1 MKIIS
6 TFILILFSVAI
17 TRAQVI
23 ITISSVSSN
32 TPVNDT
38 LYLAGNFNNWNAKS
52 NPHAFTKNGNT
63 YTLTIANS
71 TTPAEYKITRGSWAT
86 VEGDKNGNFIPNR
99 TMNISV
105 PNSTQT
111 ITVEG
116 WEDLKTGGG
125 NNSTA
130 AANVKILNNA
140 FWIPQLNTG
149 RKVWIY
155 LPKDYETNTQKKY
168 PVMYMHDG
176 QNCFDKLTAFA
187 GEWGVDETL
196 NAKQN
201 NGDYGCIVVAIDNGG
216 ASRLDEYSPY
226 VNKQYGGG
234 KGNQYVDFIV
244 NTLKP
249 YIDSAYRTLN
259 DQPNTAI
266 AGSSMGG
273 LISMYAMVK
282 YPNVFGKAGVFSP
295 AFWFSDSLYSYIAT
309 QSKTTNQKI
318 YFVCGLTEGSNM
330 AKWQDS
336 MSSLLQSKGYRNNI
350 ELKNVIK
357 ANGSH
362 SESFWSAEFG
372 ACYDWLF
379 ANTTQVQQ
387 VDALENQISVYP
399 NPSLKEV
406 MVQTTQADILK
417 ISIFNAEGKAIQNI
431 TNHKIDAK
439 HYKISYH
446 DINSGVYFMQIQTNN
461 GIVVKKLSLNQ

>member
-1 MKIIS
+1 M
-6 TFILILFSVAI
+6 LLSVAVLH
-17 TRAQVI
+17 AQVTVT
-23 ITISSVSSN
+23 ITSVPGN
-32 TPVNDT
+32 TPANDT

-52 NPHAFTKNGNT
+52 SAHAFTKNGNA
-63 YTLTIANS
+63 YTLSMANS
-71 TTPAEYKITRGSWAT
+71 ATPAEYKITRGSWAT

-99 TMNISV
+99 TMSIST

-125 NNSTA
+125 SNSTA
-130 AANVKILNNA
+130 AANVKILNSA
-140 FWIPQLNTG
+140 FWIPQLNTS
-149 RKVWIY
+149 RRVWIY
-155 LPKDYETNTQKKY
+155 LPKNYETNTQKKY

-176 QNCFDKLTAFA
+176 QNCFDKSTSFA

-234 KGNQYVDFIV
+234 KGDRYVDFIV
-244 NTLKP
+244 STLKP
-249 YIDSAYRTLN
+249 YIDSAYRTLS

-282 YPNVFGKAGVFSP
+282 YSNVFGKAGIFSP
-295 AFWFSDSLYSYIAT
+295 AFWFSDSLYRYVAN
-309 QSKTTNQKI
+309 QSKSSNQKL
-318 YFVCGLTEGSNM
+318 YFVCGLTEGGNM
-330 AKWQDS
+330 AMWQDS
-336 MSSLLQSKGYRNNI
+336 MNSLLQSKGYRNNA

-357 ANGSH
+357 ANGTH
-362 SESFWSAEFG
+362 SESFWNAEFG

-379 ANTTQVQQ
+379 ANTTGLKA
-387 VDALENQISVYP
+387 VDVLEEQISIYP
-399 NPSLKEV
+399 NPSVKEV
-406 MVQTTQADILK
+406 MVQATQANILK
-417 ISIFNAEGKAIQNI
+417 ISIFNMEGKAMENI
-431 TNHKIDAK
+431 SNHKIDAK

-446 DINSGVYFMQIQTNN
+446 GMLSGVYFIQIQTNT
-461 GIVVKKLSLNQ
+461 GMVVKKVSLNQ